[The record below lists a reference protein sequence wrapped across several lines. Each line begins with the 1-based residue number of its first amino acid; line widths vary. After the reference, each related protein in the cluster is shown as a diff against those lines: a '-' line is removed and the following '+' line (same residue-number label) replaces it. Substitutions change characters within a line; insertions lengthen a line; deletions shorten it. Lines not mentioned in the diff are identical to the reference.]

1 MVMPAKRGTY
11 GVVSVDEW
19 HRQAERHAVRDAVC
33 IGVAFLLGYALL
45 LAVGYFVA
53 FGTASEIEARE
64 TDVIAVT
71 DKPQPEQA
79 VEPVV
84 DESGY
89 SEEADEELV
98 WHQEPEYLEE
108 ETPIYYD
115 ETEQTP
121 VRYDAIEGYSPE
133 FTPEY
138 LKEWGAVVDGGVKY
152 TWYSQK
158 VLPGGGLDIPGRHV
172 DENGYVVDGEGRIA
186 VASSDLPIGTEVD
199 TPFGDAVVYDTGC
212 ASGIVDIYTDF

>member
-1 MVMPAKRGTY
+1 MVVPAKRGTY

-19 HRQAERHAVRDAVC
+19 HRQAERHAVRDAIC
-33 IGVAFLLGYALL
+33 LGIAFLLGYALL

-64 TDVIAVT
+64 TETIAVT
-71 DKPQPEQA
+71 DKPEPKPIEEQV
-79 VEPVV
+79 VE
-84 DESGY
+84 ETGY
-89 SEEADEELV
+89 SEEAAVEIALD
-98 WHQEPEYLEE
+98 QEPAYLEQ
-108 ETPIYYD
+108 ETPIYHD
-115 ETEQTP
+115 ETEQAP
-121 VRYDAIEGYSPE
+121 AYYDAIEGYSPE

-152 TWYSQK
+152 TWYSQR

-186 VASSDLPIGTEVD
+186 VASSDLPIGTEVE
-199 TPFGDAVVYDTGC
+199 TPFGDAVVYDAGC
-212 ASGIVDIYTDF
+212 ASGVVDIYTDF

>member
-1 MVMPAKRGTY
+1 MVMPAKRGAY

-45 LAVGYFVA
+45 LAVGYLVA

-71 DKPQPEQA
+71 DKPQPERA
-79 VEPVV
+79 EEPVV
-84 DESGY
+84 EESGY
-89 SEEADEELV
+89 SEEADEKLA
-98 WHQEPEYLEE
+98 WRQEPEYLEE
-108 ETPIYYD
+108 ETSIYHD
-115 ETEQTP
+115 ETEQTTAY
-121 VRYDAIEGYSPE
+121 YDVIDGYSPE

-212 ASGIVDIYTDF
+212 SSGIVDIYTDF

>member
-33 IGVAFLLGYALL
+33 LGIAFLLGYALL

-53 FGTASEIEARE
+53 FGTAGEIEARE

-71 DKPQPEQA
+71 DKPQPEQEA
-79 VEPVV
+79 EPVV
-84 DESGY
+84 EETGY
-89 SEEADEELV
+89 SEEADEEFA
-98 WHQEPEYLEE
+98 WYQEPEYLEE
-108 ETPIYYD
+108 EPSIYHEEAEQAPVYYD
-115 ETEQTP
+115 
-121 VRYDAIEGYSPE
+121 VIEGYSPE

-152 TWYSQK
+152 TWYSQR

-172 DENGYVVDGEGRIA
+172 DENGYIVDGEGRIA

>member
-1 MVMPAKRGTY
+1 MVVPAKWGTY

-19 HRQAERHAVRDAVC
+19 HRRAERHAVRDAVC
-33 IGVAFLLGYALL
+33 LGVAFLLGYALL

-64 TDVIAVT
+64 TEAIAVT
-71 DKPQPEQA
+71 DKPEPKPIEEQV
-79 VEPVV
+79 VE
-84 DESGY
+84 ETGY
-89 SEEADEELV
+89 FEEADVEIALD
-98 WHQEPEYLEE
+98 QEPAYLEQ
-108 ETPIYYD
+108 ETPIHHD
-115 ETEQTP
+115 ETEQAP
-121 VRYDAIEGYSPE
+121 AYYDVIEGYSPE

-138 LKEWGAVVDGGVKY
+138 LKEWGAVVDSGVKY

-186 VASSDLPIGTEVD
+186 VASSDLPIGTEVE

-212 ASGIVDIYTDF
+212 ASGVVDIYTDF